1 MKVKPAAKIVALKL
15 DTKVWSLAKQ
25 SQIEVVEKNQPE
37 VGEVIAVGSGKL
49 PVPFKI
55 GSIVAYRKFGE
66 FKFWI
71 EGKEIIFVA
80 FQDILAVL
88 K

>member
-1 MKVKPAAKIVALKL
+1 MKIRPATKIVALKPTSL
-15 DTKVWSLAKQ
+15 PFTKKGY
-25 SQIEVVEKNQPE
+25 IEVVDKNIPE
-37 VGEVIAVGSGKL
+37 MGEVIAIGSGKL

-55 GSIVAYRKFGE
+55 GSVVAYRKFGE

-71 EGKEIIFVA
+71 SGREIIFVG

>member
-1 MKVKPAAKIVALKL
+1 VKIQPSNKIVALKPTTL
-15 DTKVWSLAKQ
+15 PSITKGT
-25 SQIEVVEKNQPE
+25 IEVVEKNMPE
-37 VGEVIAVGSGKL
+37 TGEVIAIGSGKL
-49 PVPFKI
+49 PVPFKF

-71 EGKEIIFVA
+71 DAKEIMFVG

>member
-1 MKVKPAAKIVALKL
+1 MKIRPATKIVALKPTSL
-15 DTKVWSLAKQ
+15 PFTKKGY
-25 SQIEVVEKNQPE
+25 IEVVEKNIPE
-37 VGEVIAVGSGKL
+37 MGEVIAIGSGKL
-49 PVPFKI
+49 PVKI
-55 GSIVAYRKFGE
+55 GSVVAYRKFGE

-71 EGKEIIFVA
+71 SGREIIFVG